1 MMPPLLRLY
10 GDWATKTI
18 TERYISSLVSAAAPA
33 IRIALS
39 LATVWTLAGGMDKP
53 RLKTAAL
60 FGATGGFLTAC
71 ELSPLL
77 ASSSGGGD
85 GDVSPF
91 ASFAM
96 NLLTFTS
103 VLVGMAIGS
112 LLPRVFM
119 GVSLGVVS
127 ALIAVGVA
135 DVAGVVGL
143 GQLDF
148 PMLAAVLAVVAGG
161 ISCR

>member
-1 MMPPLLRLY
+1 MIPPLLRLY
-10 GDWATKTI
+10 GDWATKTV
-18 TERYISSLVSAAAPA
+18 TDRYISSLVSDAAPA

-71 ELSPLL
+71 ELSPML
-77 ASSSGGGD
+77 ASSSG

-135 DVAGVVGL
+135 DVAGAVGL
-143 GQLDF
+143 GQLGF
-148 PMLAAVLAVVAGG
+148 PMLGDATRAA
-161 ISCR
+161 